1 MLIFTEKLLWYSW
14 KPWKT
19 WKFSPAN
26 LSSFTVPALGVW
38 MWCPL
43 EHIKGLEENKDFSRR
58 TLSWIV
64 VVLMAITGTNRV
76 SEQQAL
82 NLRFQHFKTNRVL
95 FKSPSLTK
103 KGQLAAPLKKCSL
116 LVSLRT
122 GVVLKA
128 VWNPDRIMQENYP
141 KRQHHCFHHMLSHTT

>member
-1 MLIFTEKLLWYSW
+1 
-14 KPWKT
+14 
-19 WKFSPAN
+19 
-26 LSSFTVPALGVW
+26 

-64 VVLMAITGTNRV
+64 VVLMAIKGTNRI

-82 NLRFQHFKTNRVL
+82 NLCFQYFMTNRVL

-103 KGQLAAPLKKCSL
+103 KRQLAAPLKEYSL

-128 VWNPDRIMQENYP
+128 I
-141 KRQHHCFHHMLSHTT
+141 